1 MRETTIA
8 RSYAE
13 ALLELAV
20 GEDAVDDYARQLGQ
34 LADLIAEEERFR
46 HFLETPRIDADEKKR
61 VLREVF
67 GEAVPKRL
75 LRFLFIV
82 IDKRRQRLLPTMAAE
97 FGGLADEH
105 FGRLKV
111 EITTAMEP
119 DETLKERLRERL
131 SRAFQREVLPRFQVN
146 PAILGGVV
154 VRVED
159 RIMDGSIR
167 HKLQG
172 LRRRLLR
179 TEIGESAGA

>member
-1 MRETTIA
+1 MRETTVA

-20 GEDAVDDYARQLGQ
+20 RESAVDEYADELGR
-34 LADLIAEEERFR
+34 LADLLRTEETFR
-46 HFLETPRIDADEKKR
+46 LFLETPRIDASEKKR
-61 VLREVF
+61 VLRDVF
-67 GEAVPKRL
+67 GGKLPERL
-75 LRFLFIV
+75 LRFLLLV
-82 IDKRRQRLLPTMAAE
+82 IDKRRQRLLPQMVEE
-97 FGGLADEH
+97 FSDLADEH

-119 DETLKERLRERL
+119 DEAVKERLRERL
-131 SRAFQREVLPRFQVN
+131 SRAFDREVLPRYRVN

-167 HKLQG
+167 HRLQG
-172 LRRRLLR
+172 LRRRLLKA
-179 TEIGESAGA
+179 EIGESA